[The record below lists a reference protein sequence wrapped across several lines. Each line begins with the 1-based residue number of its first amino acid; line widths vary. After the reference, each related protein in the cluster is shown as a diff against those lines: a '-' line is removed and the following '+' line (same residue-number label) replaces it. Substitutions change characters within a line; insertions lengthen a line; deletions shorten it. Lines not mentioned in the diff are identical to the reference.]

1 MYELVVWY
9 IPQDPKTNPAGK
21 LFLGL
26 AQKILSRANLQNRWI
41 LCANDCLSRPFF
53 GFYLNYKDSCHAF
66 SAKHAST
73 YANMFRLTLHNT
85 IYFRFRSSF
94 MDGHLQYL
102 LLFSLRYDRQHRR
115 FGTGKMVA
123 GRPNTL
129 TLEKEHRGQ
138 PHYPRDVDP
147 RK

>member
-1 MYELVVWY
+1 MDIYN
-9 IPQDPKTNPAGK
+9 I
-21 LFLGL
+21 
-26 AQKILSRANLQNRWI
+26 
-41 LCANDCLSRPFF
+41 
-53 GFYLNYKDSCHAF
+53 F
-66 SAKHAST
+66 S
-73 YANMFRLTLHNT
+73 
-85 IYFRFRSSF
+85 YFPL
-94 MDGHLQYL
+94 DD
-102 LLFSLRYDRQHRR
+102 DRQHRR